1 MFSRNGE
8 VTPRPCARYFRR
20 AASFRAECGC
30 LSTRWLIGSLR
41 SLGMNDCSPQT
52 HILVQQILS
61 IGLAITLPFEPL
73 RRALRSLSLLGNAQ
87 KTRER
92 QVTARVVVDCRCPK
106 AATHWPWVA
115 GVADPKN
122 PMVGRFAGCCA
133 SAVSGH
139 AARDAGRLLR
149 CGISAGLMP
158 ASGHSRPE
166 PPRSAGPLCPEL
178 SKTDLGP
185 STSR

>member
-30 LSTRWLIGSLR
+30 LSTRWLIGSLQ

-52 HILVQQILS
+52 YILVQQILS

-73 RRALRSLSLLGNAQ
+73 RRAPVIELLGNAQ
-87 KTRER
+87 KTER
-92 QVTARVVVDCRCPK
+92 QVSACVVVDCRCPK

-133 SAVSGH
+133 SAVSAH

-158 ASGHSRPE
+158 ASGLNRRLPHRNIVNRFSSVNRQGSDG
-166 PPRSAGPLCPEL
+166 RGN
-178 SKTDLGP
+178 
-185 STSR
+185 